1 MKIKKLIFQS
11 NTIMVLLPL
20 ILLFIVGGTIISIFN
35 EDYID
40 TRIKKVQLNK
50 NVYEIQTIFNQ
61 INTPNTDWNKL
72 DKEIATYGYQLY
84 VTKDQKKI
92 YSNLTNLELD
102 YVNEM
107 PKLKKGQ
114 SNAVYHWDYATI
126 VHKEFD
132 AMGHHYHVV
141 SINISKHSFWTI
153 LKRGGLETI
162 VGMYIVIGLVAI
174 LLIILFSQ
182 MFTKRLVKK
191 VTIPIT
197 QLIAWEKRIEKGNL
211 REPIEYQGIEEFEIL
226 CKTFN
231 QMQKHLLEEKERN
244 KKYEKNRT
252 DMVSGISHDLRTPLT
267 SVKGYIKGLLDGIAT
282 TPQKQEQYLTIAYK
296 KAGDM
301 DVLLQRLFDFSK
313 LETGNMPVVKK
324 SVAFDLFLKQF
335 IEEMNDDLTTQ
346 HVTFSVIITDEKHF
360 VSIDSVLFK
369 RVLINVIE
377 NSLKYANHKHLEI
390 SFTLKKLNRLEVL
403 EIKDNGKGVEEEKLT
418 HLFEQFYRGDESRNK
433 IEGNGL
439 GLYTS
444 KYIVEEHGGTI
455 SAENQDGLKIIITLP
470 TVDLMR
476 DEHV

>member
-20 ILLFIVGGTIISIFN
+20 ILLFVVGGSIISIFN

-50 NVYEIQTIFNQ
+50 NVYEIQTLFNQ
-61 INTPNTDWNKL
+61 INTPTDWRKL
-72 DKEIATYGYQLY
+72 DQKVAQYGYQLY
-84 VTKDQKKI
+84 VTKDQNKV
-92 YSNLTNLELD
+92 YSNLKDLEPD
-102 YVNEM
+102 YVNHM

-114 SNAVYHWDYATI
+114 SHAVYHWDYATI

-132 AMGHHYHVV
+132 AMGHHYHVI

-162 VGMYIVIGLVAI
+162 VGMYFVIGIVAI

-191 VTIPIT
+191 VTLPIT
-197 QLIAWEKRIEKGNL
+197 QLIAWEKRIEEGNL
-211 REPIEYQGIEEFEIL
+211 REPIVYQGIEEFEIL
-226 CKTFN
+226 CRTFN
-231 QMQKHLLEEKERN
+231 QMQSHLLEEKERN
-244 KKYEKNRT
+244 EKYEKNRT

-267 SVKGYIKGLLDGIAT
+267 SVKGYIKGLLDGIAN
-282 TPQKQEQYLTIAYK
+282 TPEKQQQYLSIAYK

-313 LETGNMPVVKK
+313 LETGNMPFVKK
-324 SVAFDLFLKQF
+324 PLAFDAFLKQF
-335 IEEMNDDLTTQ
+335 VEEMHDDLITQ
-346 HVTFSVIITDEKHF
+346 HVLVSVMITDEEHH
-360 VSIDSVLFK
+360 VSIDALLIK

-377 NSLKYANHKHLEI
+377 NSLKYADNEHLEI
-390 SFTLKKLNRLEVL
+390 TFTLNKINRLEVL
-403 EIKDNGKGVEEEKLT
+403 EIKDNGKGVEEDKLD

-444 KYIVEEHGGTI
+444 KYIIEEHGGTI
-455 SAENQDGLKIIITLP
+455 SAENKDGLSIIITLP
-470 TVDLMR
+470 SVDLMR
-476 DEHV
+476 DEHE